1 MWQYH
6 RAFLNNIS
14 EIFHTVFVLKLVF
27 LQCFRIIKGL
37 FYRNVERRIRQ
48 KHFKTFIQH
57 FVNVIFNISLQL
69 SSDVSQIF
77 HRMCS

>member
-14 EIFHTVFVLKLVF
+14 EIFHMFFVLELVF
-27 LQCFRIIKGL
+27 LCFRIIKGL
-37 FYRNVERRIRQ
+37 FYSNVERTIRQ